1 MAAKAIQQLQRPR
14 RNRSESR
21 LRDALVPRTLRP
33 TQLVLPVFIMAGNN
47 RSESIASLPGCS
59 RITLDLAIQLAK
71 RAEKAGILGLALF
84 PVIADEYKNATG
96 SFATDPNNILLQ
108 ALPALRAAAPELLLI
123 TDVALDPY
131 SSDGHDGFVREGGVI
146 DNDVTLPLLADMAVA
161 QAQAGAH
168 VVAPSDMMD
177 GRVGYIRQALDKAG
191 H

>member
-131 SSDGHDGFVREGGVI
+131 SSDGHDASARRWVI

-161 QAQAGAH
+161 QAGW
-168 VVAPSDMMD
+168 
-177 GRVGYIRQALDKAG
+177 GRNGRHLI
-191 H
+191 